1 MASDGP
7 TGFLAGLG
15 FVGRGFGF
23 LVARP
28 KLYVWVV
35 APVFL
40 AIGLLWWAWRLAWSW
55 TPWLL
60 NAWLPRPVDPG
71 FAQNLWNSFALV
83 GVLWAFATVAIV
95 LLTSFGVVGAPFY
108 DRLSMAVEHELRP
121 EQPVMGWREELVAVG
136 WSVFH
141 SLGSGLV
148 WVAAMVLLA
157 LVALIPV
164 IGPVVELV
172 GSVAV
177 TSLFVARERLDGPMS
192 RRRFP
197 FARKL
202 RVVRAELP
210 VMFGFGLGAA
220 ALLIVPLLNVLALPV
235 AVVGGTLLF
244 LELERDGRVAS

>member
-1 MASDGP
+1 MITSERP
-7 TGFLAGLG
+7 GFLAGLA
-15 FVGRGFGF
+15 FVGSGFTF
-23 LVARP
+23 LVTRP
-28 KLYVWVV
+28 RLYPWVI

-71 FAQNLWNSFALV
+71 FLQNLWNSFALV
-83 GVLWAFATVAIV
+83 GILWAFATVAIL

-108 DRLSMAVEHELRP
+108 DRLSLAVERELRP
-121 EQPVMGWREELVAVG
+121 DQPVIGWREELLAVG
-136 WSVFH
+136 WSVLH
-141 SLGSGLV
+141 SLGSGLA
-148 WVAAMVLLA
+148 WVAVMVLLA

-172 GSVAV
+172 GSVAA
-177 TSLFVARERLDGPMS
+177 TSLFMARERLDGPMS
-192 RRRFP
+192 RRRFA

-202 RVVRAELP
+202 RVLRAELP
-210 VMFGFGLGAA
+210 VMFGFGFGAA
-220 ALLIVPLLNVLALPV
+220 ALLIVPLLNVVALPV

-244 LELERDGRVAS
+244 LELEGGGRVVE